1 MQAYEGWKDEERS
14 PIFHQ
19 FLDCVYQCLHQMPH
33 AFEFNE
39 ELLLFILEHVQS
51 GWFGDFMFNC
61 ERERRDFKAT
71 HGCLSMWAV
80 VLHNMDRFRNDYNYV
95 PQVGAIM
102 PVARLGRLVLW
113 EKWFNRWHDRL
124 WRAAWIQQCHVEDFD
139 DEDGAALNGGANAGS
154 SSTGPG
160 RAWDDDS
167 AVTACKR
174 CSKSF
179 SFINRRHHCRRCG
192 HIFCEKC
199 AGENRTIVSISAYRP
214 VRVCSDC
221 AHIIDQGI
229 ENESIIV
236 QYEAMMRDKRN
247 NTASGLTASDGGQD
261 QQPSFGVTFDSRVN
275 VGERSTTMG
284 LVDDWN
290 GEY

>member
-1 MQAYEGWKDEERS
+1 
-14 PIFHQ
+14 
-19 FLDCVYQCLHQMPH
+19 MPH

-71 HGCLSMWAV
+71 HGCISMWAV

-139 DEDGAALNGGANAGS
+139 DEDGAALNGGANGARNHSPLSIDATTVAVAGTYFVRS
-154 SSTGPG
+154 V
-160 RAWDDDS
+160 RARIAPLS
-167 AVTACKR
+167 ASAHTVQFVYA
-174 CSKSF
+174 
-179 SFINRRHHCRRCG
+179 
-192 HIFCEKC
+192 
-199 AGENRTIVSISAYRP
+199 RTVLTSLIK
-214 VRVCSDC
+214 
-221 AHIIDQGI
+221 
-229 ENESIIV
+229 ES
-236 QYEAMMRDKRN
+236 R
-247 NTASGLTASDGGQD
+247 TS
-261 QQPSFGVTFDSRVN
+261 PSLFN
-275 VGERSTTMG
+275 MKQ
-284 LVDDWN
+284 
-290 GEY
+290 